1 MCILKTDEGMLNID
15 ECWQSPQDWSSSEP
29 AEPCAE
35 AVCISSEAPQHGDL
49 CFVEDFARWNF
60 MPTNHPFDDPH
71 QTFFYV
77 NALSDE
83 YCKAN
88 MHWDL
93 PSLDEMKESDQFCVG
108 KPNFSGTL
116 LDSDTITSHWKDGNP
131 SGYGILCSE
140 QDENFHIGGQALFCQ
155 NSSTGEMEFKGLYSG
170 NHVECE
176 FDISVPWVLN
186 DNNKIWNARKGAIP
200 VKAKPGIPNI
210 FTRLSDHYDWIQSNM
225 APPPPTAAQLSGL
238 AKHNEKRCWH
248 GTQVMNLDDALNAS
262 AQAKA
267 DELAELDNNNL
278 GPWSNGINEGENL
291 WKKDDGWSD
300 QSFESLYEE
309 AVETWFLQAG
319 NYSWNSPVYSY
330 EGDSLD
336 ATQLIWNAS
345 TKLGMAHAVS
355 ASGKLHIVAR
365 YLEKGNIHGQYPDNV
380 FSVNDTGRHTSACN
394 ARKKRSA
401 RNAERP

>member
-1 MCILKTDEGMLNID
+1 MCILKTDEGVLNID
-15 ECWQSPQDWSSSEP
+15 ECWQSPEDWSSNEP

-49 CFVEDFARWNF
+49 CFVEDFARWNLTPF
-60 MPTNHPFDDPH
+60 DHPYDDPH

-131 SGYGILCSE
+131 SGYGIICSE
-140 QDENFHIGGQALFCQ
+140 QDENFHIGGQALFCE

-186 DNNKIWNARKGAIP
+186 DNNQIWNARKGALP

-225 APPPPTAAQLSGL
+225 GSFDDTTDDNTAQPEEVVWEETTNDLPAGLVFASSSLDGSRSTLASSEAKLIGGQAPINPDNWKFMVHIGKQNTLTNLVYPAGKMVQGF
-238 AKHNEKRCWH
+238 CH
-248 GTQVMNLDDALNAS
+248 GTIVGDRWILTNGDCCHNWNTGGPG
-262 AQAKA
+262 
-267 DELAELDNNNL
+267 AEN
-278 GPWSNGINEGENL
+278 
-291 WKKDDGWSD
+291 
-300 QSFESLYEE
+300 
-309 AVETWFLQAG
+309 
-319 NYSWNSPVYSY
+319 
-330 EGDSLD
+330 
-336 ATQLIWNAS
+336 
-345 TKLGMAHAVS
+345 
-355 ASGKLHIVAR
+355 
-365 YLEKGNIHGQYPDNV
+365 
-380 FSVNDTGRHTSACN
+380 TSAGLEIKLVN
-394 ARKKRSA
+394 YILKRASFSHLS
-401 RNAERP
+401 EI